1 LKKLYFLQSKNNA
14 PVVEQTNEK
23 ALKKL
28 KNEFFAPFNA

>member
-1 LKKLYFLQSKNNA
+1 MKKLYFYFVKNNA

-28 KNEFFAPFNA
+28 KNEFFTPFNA